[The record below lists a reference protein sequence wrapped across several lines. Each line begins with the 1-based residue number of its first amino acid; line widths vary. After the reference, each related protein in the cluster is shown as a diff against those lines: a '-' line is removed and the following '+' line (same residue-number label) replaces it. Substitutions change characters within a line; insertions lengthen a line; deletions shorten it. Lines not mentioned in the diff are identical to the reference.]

1 MYSWLFV
8 YYQIR
13 HQLQRD
19 YDELKTQEAI
29 FTLNK
34 MAHLTGISSDI
45 FDMNQSDDCSA
56 SADSEGG
63 EGLSALVFYWY

>member
-1 MYSWLFV
+1 M
-8 YYQIR
+8 QKE
-13 HQLQRD
+13 

-45 FDMNQSDDCSA
+45 FETSTSSQSECSTPGELEE
-56 SADSEGG
+56 EGG
-63 EGLSALVFYWY
+63 GVLVWSSLI